1 MRHGPDVDEWGK
13 DPAVR
18 AMRKVF
24 NEMED
29 AQGEFFSLMGIGS
42 YDPRLRHWREKGLGL
57 FEKAFSFA
65 NRSGMQLNEKIAS
78 EIYLHCLARTMRVEG
93 VNVPDDCLP
102 EKKDIEKILVEV
114 L

>member
-1 MRHGPDVDEWGK
+1 MSDIDEWGK

-24 NEMED
+24 KEMED
-29 AQGEFFSLMGIGS
+29 AQGEFFSRMGIGN
-42 YDPRLRHWREKGLGL
+42 YDPRLRHWREKALAL

-65 NRSGMQLNEKIAS
+65 NRSGMQINEKIAS
-78 EIYLHCLARTMRVEG
+78 EIYLHCLAQIMRVEG
-93 VNVPDDCLP
+93 VDILDDFLSGRL
-102 EKKDIEKILVEV
+102 DIEAILKEA